1 MYSTTTGYPDYSII
15 FYIADG
21 MFVVVVLLMSRLD
34 VDMEHSET
42 VKLTK
47 SISKL
52 IRLVDVDIF
61 MIMMLLLG
69 TCWGFLESF
78 LFVFLTEL
86 EASSYLLG
94 NILVT

>member
-1 MYSTTTGYPDYSII
+1 LIKGYPDYSIT
-15 FYIADG
+15 FYLADG
-21 MFVVVVLLMSRLD
+21 MFVVTVLLMSQLD
-34 VDMEHSET
+34 VGVEEHSEAT
-42 VKLTK
+42 KLMT

-52 IRLVDVDIF
+52 IRLIDVDIF

-78 LFVFLTEL
+78 LFVYLTEL

-94 NILVT
+94 IIIIT

>member
-1 MYSTTTGYPDYSII
+1 MFSTATGYPDYTII
-15 FYIADG
+15 FYMADG

-42 VKLTK
+42 AKLTK

-94 NILVT
+94 NF